1 MSFGQASGRSAHSMF
16 PMPEKFGRY
25 FLTRRIATG
34 GMAEIYLARLYG
46 AQGFERDVVIK
57 KILPQ
62 WSSDHDFI
70 SMLIDEAKIAV
81 QLSHPNIVQVYEL
94 GREDKIYYIAMEY
107 LDGVDLRRFMQK
119 VATLKQE
126 IPLEIS
132 LMIMAEV
139 LDGLAY
145 AHAKKNVQGNSLK
158 IIHRDI
164 SPQNILL
171 SYDGVIKITDF
182 GIAKAASKNHETVTG
197 VIKGKFA
204 YMSPEQANQEPLDH
218 RSDLF
223 STAVVFY
230 ELLTGERL
238 FYRGSDLET
247 LDRVRRGQ
255 VTFSEEAEK
264 KLPARLKEIL
274 LRALTKERGD
284 RYPDAI
290 AFREELLDFTRSL
303 KKKLR
308 REKVASFLNSLFEGE
323 AQEQREEVTKILS
336 QATVLLQEET
346 QTAEEIFVKRP
357 EDFLPPENPF
367 RKPPGRGRIWG
378 ATSVLLGITLFFWFS
393 HGRNKP
399 NPPVEN
405 SPLVE
410 SRQVLPSH
418 PLLPASPVD
427 SPQEKGQKEVSVNNS
442 MNPQENPEDEK
453 GFLSVQ
459 AIPWG
464 AVVVDGRGQR
474 METPLKS
481 LPLPLGRHAIRV
493 FYEPDGSTLS
503 STIHLTAGKEILCV
517 ADFRG
522 GRKIRCGG

>member
-1 MSFGQASGRSAHSMF
+1 ML
-16 PMPEKFGRY
+16 PVPEKFGRY

-62 WSSDHDFI
+62 WSSDRDFI

-94 GREDKIYYIAMEY
+94 GREDGIYYIAMEY
-107 LDGVDLRRFMQK
+107 LDGVDLRRLIHK
-119 VATLKQE
+119 VSALKQT

-132 LMIMAEV
+132 LTIMAEV

-145 AHAKKNVQGNSLK
+145 AHARKNTQGNSLK

-171 SYDGVIKITDF
+171 SYDGVVKITDF
-182 GIAKAASKNHETVTG
+182 GIAKAASKSHETVTG

-204 YMSPEQANQEPLDH
+204 YMSPEQANQMSLDH

-223 STAVVFY
+223 SAAIVFY

-247 LDRVRRGQ
+247 LDRVRRGH
-255 VTFSEEAEK
+255 VTFSEEK

-274 LRALTKERGD
+274 LRALAKERED
-284 RYPDAI
+284 RYPDAVG
-290 AFREELLDFTRSL
+290 FREELLDFTRGL

-308 REKVASFLNSLFEGE
+308 REKVASFLNFLFQGE
-323 AQEQREEVTKILS
+323 IHQERAEVTKILS
-336 QATVLLQEET
+336 QATILLQEET
-346 QTAEEIFVKRP
+346 QTAEEIFVKS
-357 EDFLPPENPF
+357 PENFFPPADPL
-367 RKPPGRGRIWG
+367 RKPLQKARIWG
-378 ATSVLLGITLFFWFS
+378 AASVILGAVLFFWFS
-393 HGRNKP
+393 HDKNKTRS
-399 NPPVEN
+399 PVEN

-418 PLLPASPVD
+418 SLLEASPID
-427 SPQEKGQKEVSVNNS
+427 SPKEKGQKEEVSVDHAENN
-442 MNPQENPEDEK
+442 ENEQ

-464 AVVVDGRGQR
+464 TVVVDGRGRR
-474 METPLKS
+474 METPLKL

-493 FYEPDGSTLS
+493 FYEPDGSVLS
-503 STIHLTAGKEILCV
+503 STIHLEAGRQILCV